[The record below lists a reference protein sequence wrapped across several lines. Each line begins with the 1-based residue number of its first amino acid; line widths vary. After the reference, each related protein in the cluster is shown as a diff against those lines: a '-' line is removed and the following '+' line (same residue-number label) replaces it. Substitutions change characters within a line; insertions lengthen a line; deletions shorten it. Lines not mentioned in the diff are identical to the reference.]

1 MHGGKLL
8 GIMAARHCYSL
19 LGYFK
24 GAEQNTKQGTSKDKE
39 ASTTTGCEDS
49 EPKAK
54 KERAF
59 KEAWRKEFEWLM
71 YDDESGKMFCQ
82 HFQHFS
88 NSKNKQSS
96 FCSRSQNFQLD
107 GLRSHEKSAGHVLSV
122 DAKVAK
128 NKGTRKGTIN
138 AALLRLEKDTVAKME
153 KMFNTAYYYVISRC
167 LFPCFLIC
175 VPFKLK
181 MDLR

>member
-1 MHGGKLL
+1 
-8 GIMAARHCYSL
+8 MAARRCYSL

-24 GAEQNTKQGTSKDKE
+24 GAEQNTKQSTSKDTE

-59 KEAWRKEFEWLM
+59 KEAWKKEFEWLM

-82 HFQHFS
+82 YCLHFP

-96 FCSRSQNFQLD
+96 FCSGSQNF
-107 GLRSHEKSAGHVLSV
+107 
-122 DAKVAK
+122 
-128 NKGTRKGTIN
+128 
-138 AALLRLEKDTVAKME
+138 
-153 KMFNTAYYYVISRC
+153 
-167 LFPCFLIC
+167 
-175 VPFKLK
+175 
-181 MDLR
+181 